1 MCSALSCDSV
11 GDISECIVVNAVLLP
26 LFTTTLNLDLLSTCV
41 LYKLSSQRTR
51 QVFVG
56 GGRGDSDDV
65 PIPNWRATIRL
76 LIILTSRTFR
86 PGGLCQLLTR
96 HRYHFNATMCIS
108 FVPDE
113 DLHSQNVV
121 RCSYL
126 LRESL
131 STQLNSAT
139 LSTVMLVE
147 TVAEINPTEHNPI
160 IGTQTHT
167 YTWTHKY
174 RVV

>member
-1 MCSALSCDSV
+1 MQTYYHSLPQRS
-11 GDISECIVVNAVLLP
+11 ISTYFQLVFYTSSRPKGHVRCLWAEGVVTVMMVL
-26 LFTTTLNLDLLSTCV
+26 
-41 LYKLSSQRTR
+41 
-51 QVFVG
+51 
-56 GGRGDSDDV
+56 
-65 PIPNWRATIRL
+65 IPNWRATIRL

-96 HRYHFNATMCIS
+96 HWYHFNATMCIS
-108 FVPDE
+108 FVPDG
-113 DLHSQNVV
+113 DLHGRNVV